1 MTTEPV
7 RAGSD
12 WLALREPAD
21 AAARAPVLV
30 EALRKHLPPGGMEIH
45 DLGCG
50 TGSMAR
56 WLAARLEGPQHW
68 VLYDRDDALL
78 ALASADPPSGAADGA
93 AVGVETRRRDIT
105 RLD

>member
-7 RAGSD
+7 RAGSE

-21 AAARAPVLV
+21 AEARARDLIERIRPRLSTDERTVV
-30 EALRKHLPPGGMEIH
+30 H

-56 WLAARLEGPQHW
+56 WLAPRLSGPQHW
-68 VLYDRDDALL
+68 VLYDRDAELL
-78 ALASADPPSGAADGA
+78 ALVAGTPRPGPPMVPS
-93 AVGVETRRRDIT
+93 
-105 RLD
+105 